1 MKTGILALRMAARG
15 LAGILVCSAVL
26 ATAQYRP
33 GYARTATSAAKP
45 GQYRI
50 AGVLVNA
57 ATGEPVS
64 RATVQALEAADSH
77 AVALCITD
85 NEGHFALTGLAAA
98 KYQLT
103 ASKRGFRTAFYDE
116 HDEFSTAIVT
126 GADQD
131 TTHIEFKL
139 TPGAVLRGV
148 VTGDDG
154 EPVANARVMLFQ
166 KPKHPAEGTRTTQ
179 VDATVTDDTGAYEF
193 GELQAGEYLLA
204 VSAEPWYAVHEG
216 SVARVADNAPPRLNP
231 ALDVAYPI
239 TYFDSTTEEES
250 ATPLLLNGGARE
262 EANISL
268 QALPA
273 LHLSLGVPRKSSA
286 SLATPELQQVVF
298 GNVVATESSSFQ
310 GAPQTGSV
318 QMGGIA
324 PGHYELTQ
332 GDPPRTTLL
341 DLSSSQ
347 QVDPNAGGA
356 ELAVTGRVRMTSG
369 SLVPGDPMLTLARMD
384 AGPGQAIYAAQA
396 HRGQFTFDAVPAGQW
411 AVMATVDSA
420 SFPVVAV
427 ALNGVQRAGNVVTL
441 RDRAPDL
448 IVTLSDAETRIEGFA
463 RENGKGLAGAMVVLV
478 PENPALWKALTRRD
492 QSDSDGSFTLQNVAP
507 GAYRLVAI
515 KDGWPL
521 DWTSPDA
528 MARYLPG
535 GISVTV
541 TDKSGALLHLG
552 SPVNVQTR

>member
-1 MKTGILALRMAARG
+1 MKTGILALRIATRG
-15 LAGILVCSAVL
+15 LAGILVCSAMLV
-26 ATAQYRP
+26 TAQYRSS
-33 GYARTATSAAKP
+33 YSRTTTSAAKP

-64 RATVQALEAADSH
+64 HATVQALEVADSH

-85 NEGHFALTGLAAA
+85 NEGRFALTGLAAA

-131 TTHIEFKL
+131 TAHLEFKL

-154 EPVANARVMLFQ
+154 EPVAGARVMLFQ
-166 KPKHPAEGTRTTQ
+166 RPKHPAEGSRTAQ

-193 GELQAGEYLLA
+193 GALQAGEYLMA
-204 VSAEPWYAVHEG
+204 VMAEPWYAVHEG
-216 SVARVADNAPPRLNP
+216 SVSRLTDDAPQRLNP
-231 ALDVAYPI
+231 ALDVAYPV

-250 ATPLLLNGGARE
+250 ATPLLLNGGSRE

-273 LHLSLGVPRKSSA
+273 LHLSLGVPRKPSGSVA
-286 SLATPELQQVVF
+286 APELQQVVF
-298 GNVVATESSSFQ
+298 GNVVAAESSSFQ
-310 GAPQTGSV
+310 DAPQTGSV
-318 QMGGIA
+318 EMGGIA

-332 GDPPRTTLL
+332 GDPPRTTVL

-347 QVDPNAGGA
+347 QVDPNAGSA
-356 ELAVTGRVRMTSG
+356 ELSVTGRLRMASG
-369 SLVPGDPMLTLARMD
+369 SSMPGDPTITLARMD

-411 AVMATVDSA
+411 AVMATAESA
-420 SFPVVAV
+420 SIPVVAV
-427 ALNGVQRAGNVVTL
+427 ALNGVQRAGNVVTF

-463 RENGKGLAGAMVVLV
+463 RENGKGLAGAMVVLL

-492 QSDSDGSFTLQNVAP
+492 QSDSDGSFALQNVAP
-507 GAYRLVAI
+507 GAYTLVAI

-535 GISVTV
+535 GTSVTV
-541 TDKSGALLHLG
+541 TDKSGALMHLG
-552 SPVNVQTR
+552 SPVKVQTR